1 MTTAAERE
9 LATWTLAQVERFRPR
24 NARERIVRALNI
36 DQLRRYLQAVP
47 ASSMATSRWSRST
60 VHI

>member
-36 DQLRRYLQAVP
+36 DQLRRYLQAEARRNHP
-47 ASSMATSRWSRST
+47 SGTAS
-60 VHI
+60 